1 MMLQIEPP
9 LVRRSAKLKVEDLR
23 VSKLNVRLEAD
34 PEGLDSLAESIKT
47 VGLQHPLVVRQ
58 VPDEPDVYE
67 VVEGSRRL
75 RALKKL
81 GYTTI
86 ECRIA
91 EMNDEQALV
100 ASIHE
105 NMWRGDITAAELSRA
120 IKMMMAMMPPHWGEK
135 KQRGAVAINLGWMLS
150 NDKGKK
156 HPDVTRVKDAILMGE
171 FQEKLPGIVIKQR
184 TRGDS
189 NKSTI
194 AWSTAK
200 QVRDIVT
207 SPQVLPV
214 LDAMPPEE
222 RSGYV
227 QQIAKEY
234 KETPTK
240 HRAEFGR
247 QVQAAPTKPP
257 EDIRRELVARET
269 QSVMLTFRAD
279 ADLHEA
285 IDHYAASQ
293 GHRTRAEA
301 VVKLVRLGLQTTG
314 YITRAATSPD
324 PLSHDRGSADHKED
338 QTDSDQ
344 DLSREA

>member
-1 MMLQIEPP
+1 MVAMLQIEPP
-9 LVRRSAKLKVEDLR
+9 LVRRSTKIPVEDLR
-23 VSKLNVRLEAD
+23 VSGFNVRLEAD

-67 VVEGSRRL
+67 VIEGSRRL

-81 GYTTI
+81 GYSTI

-91 EMNDEQALV
+91 EMDDQQALV

-120 IKMMMAMMPPHWGEK
+120 IKMMMDMMPEHWSEK
-135 KQRGAVAINLGWMLS
+135 KKRGAVAQNLGWYS
-150 NDKGKK
+150 EGASGKK
-156 HPDVTRVKDAILMGE
+156 RPDVTRVKDAMLMGD

-207 SPQVLPV
+207 NPNVLPT
-214 LDAMPPEE
+214 LEAMPAEE
-222 RSGYV
+222 RGGYV
-227 QQIAKEY
+227 QEIAKEY
-234 KETPTK
+234 QATPTK
-240 HRAEFGR
+240 HRPEFAR
-247 QVQAAPTKPP
+247 RVQEGPTKPP
-257 EDIRRELVARET
+257 AEIRRELDIRE
-269 QSVMLTFRAD
+269 SRAVMISFRAD
-279 ADLHEA
+279 AGLHDA
-285 IDHYAASQ
+285 IDNYAAS
-293 GHRTRAEA
+293 HNCPRAEA
-301 VVKLVRLGLQTTG
+301 IVKLIRLGLSTAKNTLG
-314 YITRAATSPD
+314 
-324 PLSHDRGSADHKED
+324 
-338 QTDSDQ
+338 
-344 DLSREA
+344 

>member
-1 MMLQIEPP
+1 MLQIEPP
-9 LVRRSAKLKVEDLR
+9 LMRRSSKLNVEDLR

-34 PEGLDSLAESIKT
+34 PEGLDALTESIRT

-81 GYTTI
+81 GYATI

-91 EMNDEQALV
+91 EMDDQQALV

-120 IKMMMAMMPPHWGEK
+120 IKMMMNMMPEYWGEK
-135 KQRGAVAINLGWMLS
+135 KRRGAVAQNLGWMLT
-150 NDKGKK
+150 NDEGKK
-156 HPDVTRVKDAILMGE
+156 RPDVTRVKDAIMMGE

-207 SPQVLPV
+207 SPEVLPV
-214 LDAMPPEE
+214 LDAMPAED
-222 RSGYV
+222 RSAYV

-234 KETPTK
+234 KETPSRQ
-240 HRAEFGR
+240 RAEFGR
-247 QVQAAPTKPP
+247 KVQAAPTRPP
-257 EDIRRELVARET
+257 VDIRQELGARET
-269 QSVMLTFRAD
+269 RSVMVSFRAD
-279 ADLHEA
+279 ADLREA
-285 IDHYAASQ
+285 IDDYAAAQ
-293 GHRTRAEA
+293 DGTRADA
-301 VVKLVRLGLQTTG
+301 IIKLIRLGLQSAG
-314 YITRAATSPD
+314 YVSNASKFRALLEEDADFVEDEDRTSF
-324 PLSHDRGSADHKED
+324 
-338 QTDSDQ
+338 DS
-344 DLSREA
+344 

>member
-1 MMLQIEPP
+1 MLQIEPP
-9 LVRRSAKLKVEDLR
+9 LMRRSAKLKVEDLR

-91 EMNDEQALV
+91 EMDDQQALV

-120 IKMMMAMMPPHWGEK
+120 IKMMMAMMPDHWGEK
-135 KQRGAVAINLGWMLS
+135 KQRGAVAQNLGWMLS

-156 HPDVTRVKDAILMGE
+156 RADLTRVKDAILMGE
-171 FQEKLPGIVIKQR
+171 FQDKLPGIVIKQR

-207 SPQVLPV
+207 SPEVLPV
-214 LDAMPPEE
+214 LDAMPAEE

-227 QQIAKEY
+227 QKIAKEY

-247 QVQAAPTKPP
+247 QVQAAPTRPP
-257 EDIRRELVARET
+257 EDIRHELGARET
-269 QSVMLTFRAD
+269 QSVMVTFRAD
-279 ADLHEA
+279 AELHEA
-285 IDHYAASQ
+285 IDNYAAIQ
-293 GHRTRAEA
+293 GHKTRAEA

-314 YITRAATSPD
+314 YINGAATSPG
-324 PLSHDRGSADHKED
+324 PLTDDRGSGDHQED
-338 QTDSDQ
+338 QTDSDP

>member
-1 MMLQIEPP
+1 MEPP
-9 LVRRSAKLKVEDLR
+9 LMRRSAKLTVEDLR
-23 VSKLNVRLEAD
+23 VSHFNVRLEAD
-34 PEGLDSLAESIKT
+34 PAGLDSLAESIKT

-67 VVEGSRRL
+67 VIEGSRRL

-91 EMNDEQALV
+91 EMDDQQALV

-120 IKMMMAMMPPHWGEK
+120 IKMMMGTMPTHWSEK
-135 KQRGAVAINLGWMLS
+135 KQRSAVALNLGWVLS
-150 NDKGKK
+150 SDKGKK
-156 HPDVTRVKDAILMGE
+156 RPDLTRVKDAILMGE

-189 NKSTI
+189 NKPTI
-194 AWSTAK
+194 AWSTAR

-207 SPQVLPV
+207 SPEVLPV
-214 LDAMPPEE
+214 LTAMPPEE

-247 QVQAAPTKPP
+247 RVQADPTRPP
-257 EDIRRELVARET
+257 GDIRHELDVRER
-269 QSVMLTFRAD
+269 QSVMVTFRAD

-285 IDHYAASQ
+285 IDHYAATQEHS
-293 GHRTRAEA
+293 TRAEA
-301 VVKLVRLGLQTTG
+301 VVKLVRLGLQTCG
-314 YITRAATSPD
+314 SITRAATSPVSV
-324 PLSHDRGSADHKED
+324 PMVPSG
-338 QTDSDQ
+338 
-344 DLSREA
+344 REKA

>member
-1 MMLQIEPP
+1 MSQMEPP
-9 LVRRSAKLKVEDLR
+9 LMRRSAKLRVEDLR
-23 VSKLNVRLEAD
+23 ISQLNVRMEAD

-47 VGLQHPLVVRQ
+47 VGLQHPLVVRE

-91 EMNDEQALV
+91 QMDDEQALV

-120 IKMMMAMMPPHWGEK
+120 IRMMMEMMPDHWGEK
-135 KQRGAVAINLGWMLS
+135 KKRGAVAIRLGWELS

-156 HPDVTRVKDAILMGE
+156 RPDVTRVKDAILMGD

-207 SPQVLPV
+207 NPKVFPV
-214 LDAMPPEE
+214 LQAMPPEQ

-227 QQIAKEY
+227 QDIAKEY

-240 HRAEFGR
+240 HRAEFAR

-257 EDIRRELVARET
+257 EDIRRELSTRERR
-269 QSVMLTFRAD
+269 SVMVTFRAD

-285 IDHYAASQ
+285 IDNYAAIE
-293 GHRTRAEA
+293 GHKTRAEA

-314 YITRAATSPD
+314 DITRAATSPG
-324 PLSHDRGSADHKED
+324 PLGHDRGSGDDQED
-338 QTDSDQ
+338 QTESDP
-344 DLSREA
+344 DVSRQA

>member
-1 MMLQIEPP
+1 M
-9 LVRRSAKLKVEDLR
+9 RRSSA
-23 VSKLNVRLEAD
+23 A
-34 PEGLDSLAESIKT
+34 T
-47 VGLQHPLVVRQ
+47 V
-58 VPDEPDVYE
+58 
-67 VVEGSRRL
+67 
-75 RALKKL
+75 
-81 GYTTI
+81 
-86 ECRIA
+86 
-91 EMNDEQALV
+91 
-100 ASIHE
+100 
-105 NMWRGDITAAELSRA
+105 
-120 IKMMMAMMPPHWGEK
+120 
-135 KQRGAVAINLGWMLS
+135 AVNLGWMLS

-200 QVRDIVT
+200 QVRNIVT

-257 EDIRRELVARET
+257 EDIRHELVARET

-285 IDHYAASQ
+285 IDNYTASQ
-293 GHRTRAEA
+293 GHRTRSRGSSQ
-301 VVKLVRLGLQTTG
+301 VGSPWPSDYRLHHTSS
-314 YITRAATSPD
+314 YIPD
-324 PLSHDRGSADHKED
+324 SLSHDRGSGDHKED
-338 QTDSDQ
+338 QTDSDH